1 MFSSVLR
8 IAILV
13 SALALMLLPGPALA
27 WLSTDMPWFKLAWG
41 SLDAV
46 RGPFDLPH
54 VALFAAVGFG
64 LSLTQRWPLHWWD
77 GVRIWL
83 ILLACSLASEAAQ
96 AFVPDRNGNWLDVR
110 DDLIGAAI
118 GIVVGMALRAVWA
131 RSRERR
137 TAL

>member
-1 MFSSVLR
+1 MCMQEKRGQSEVLR
-8 IAILV
+8 PNGAIHRNL
-13 SALALMLLPGPALA
+13 SAQN
-27 WLSTDMPWFKLAWG
+27 
-41 SLDAV
+41 SLW
-46 RGPFDLPH
+46 P
-54 VALFAAVGFG
+54 LFSRSG
-64 LSLTQRWPLHWWD
+64 RWPLHWWD

-131 RSRERR
+131 RSSERR
-137 TAL
+137 AGV